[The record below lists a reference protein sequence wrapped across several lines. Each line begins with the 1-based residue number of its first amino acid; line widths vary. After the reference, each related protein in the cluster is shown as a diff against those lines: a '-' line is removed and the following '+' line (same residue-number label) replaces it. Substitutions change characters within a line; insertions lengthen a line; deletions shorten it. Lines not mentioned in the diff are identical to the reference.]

1 MIEVLEFCNKFA
13 ANAFEI
19 YIIVRL
25 LKQLFENKLYDKRFL
40 LLAVT
45 TNMIGML
52 MVDYLISYVWINLTT
67 CILLIFVLTC
77 CYRTSMWKKIAV
89 TLGIWGLLALDEMI
103 IAGLIG
109 VGNLGIMEKAENE
122 QSIAQFLSCILF
134 WIMVVIIQRLII
146 KREMTKYSIKVAVLE
161 IIVFTTLICE
171 LLILCIGSK
180 NSVAIE
186 SAILLSSELTV
197 YLIIYLKDCLVE
209 LFDSKEQAN
218 LIEKEKEYYM
228 REAMLIQ
235 EKQDLERQ
243 FRHDWKNRIQVLQ
256 GIAEQENVQLLH
268 EYVSEI
274 ENKAN
279 EYQVYSNTGNLLID
293 SIINSKLDNARKK
306 KIEIEASVMLPAN
319 LSINTDD
326 MIVILGNLLDNAIEA
341 CERLKEFRTI
351 SFLMKYEGGCILI
364 NIKNSFDQVIRTS
377 ENEFVTRKEDKELHG
392 IGLKSV
398 RNTIERYNGILE
410 IIAEENL
417 FAVNA
422 MMYL

>member
-1 MIEVLEFCNKFA
+1 MIEVLEFFNKFA

-45 TNMIGML
+45 INMIGML
-52 MVDYLISYVWINLTT
+52 MVDYLISYVWINLIT
-67 CILLIFVLTC
+67 CILLIFILIC

-103 IAGLIG
+103 IARLIG
-109 VGNLGIMEKAENE
+109 IGNLGIMERAENE

-146 KREMTKYSIKVAVLE
+146 KKEMTKYSIKVAVLE

-186 SAILLSSELTV
+186 SAILLSSEVTV

-256 GIAEQENVQLLH
+256 GIAEQENVQLLY

-326 MIVILGNLLDNAIEA
+326 IIVILGNLLDNAIEA

-364 NIKNSFDQVIRTS
+364 NIKNSFDEVIRTS
-377 ENEFVTRKEDKELHG
+377 EDEFVTRKEDKELHG

-398 RNTIERYNGILE
+398 RNTIEKYNGILE
-410 IIAEENL
+410 ILAEENL
-417 FAVNA
+417 FSVDV